1 MSAIRNARR
10 RKLNAID
17 QAIVAARAA
26 ADKVAT
32 EVVVLEVGDIIG
44 ITEAFVLASGSNTRQ
59 VRSICDEV
67 ELALKIEADVAPRS
81 IEGLADAA
89 WVLMDYGEIVV
100 HVFLTETREFYDLER
115 LWSDAP
121 RVDWGPEHAAEVS

>member
-1 MSAIRNARR
+1 M
-10 RKLNAID
+10 
-17 QAIVAARAA
+17 
-26 ADKVAT
+26 
-32 EVVVLEVGDIIG
+32 LEVGDIIG
-44 ITEAFVLASGSNTRQ
+44 ITEAFVLASGTNTRQ
-59 VRSICDEV
+59 VRSICDEI

-81 IEGLADAA
+81 VEGLADSA

-121 RVDWGPEHAAEVS
+121 RVDWGTEHAAEVS